1 MSANIEALSGALT
14 LYGYFRSSAAFRVR
28 IAMNMKGLTPHRQF
42 VHLLRHEQRSDDYR
56 ALNPQ
61 GAVPTLVHDGRALGQ
76 SLAII
81 EYLNEIVPEPPL
93 LPAGPFER
101 ARARQIAQAVAC
113 EIHPLCNLRV
123 REYLR
128 DDLNLSGPEQSA
140 WQTHFVGQG
149 LAAVELLAGNGRFC
163 VGDVPTLA
171 DICLVPQLY
180 NARRI
185 ELDLAPY
192 TKLLRIEKAA
202 CELAAFRDAAPE
214 NQPDAT
220 PAA

>member
-1 MSANIEALSGALT
+1 MK
-14 LYGYFRSSAAFRVR
+14 LYSYFRSSAAYRVR
-28 IAMNMKGLTPHRQF
+28 IALNLKQLPF
-42 VHLLRHEQRSDDYR
+42 EYVPVHLVRDGGQQLQDAYR
-56 ALNPQ
+56 ALSPD
-61 GAVPTLVHDGRALGQ
+61 ALVPTLIDDDATLQQ

-81 EYLNEIVPEPPL
+81 EYLEETHPEPPL
-93 LPAGPFER
+93 LPKAPADR
-101 ARARQIAQAVAC
+101 AYVRAIALQIAC
-113 EIHPLCNLRV
+113 EIHPLNNMRV
-123 REYLR
+123 LKYLKHMLQVPEEAKNDWYR
-128 DDLNLSGPEQSA
+128 HWIESGFASLETRLANDPR
-140 WQTHFVGQG
+140 VGT
-149 LAAVELLAGNGRFC
+149 LCF
-163 VGDVPTLA
+163 GDRPTLA